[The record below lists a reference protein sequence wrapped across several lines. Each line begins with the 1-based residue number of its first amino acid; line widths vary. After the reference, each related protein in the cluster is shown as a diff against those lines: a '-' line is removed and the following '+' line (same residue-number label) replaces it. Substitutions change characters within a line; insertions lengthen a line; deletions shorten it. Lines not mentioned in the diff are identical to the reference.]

1 MDTNICSLMIAKGA
15 SLSVA
20 PHREPGDPAWD
31 DQSMRAASLSLAVA
45 AATIALAGCGGGG
58 SDTTI
63 SGESGTSE
71 AIPGNADPASVGV
84 IRGWVDSLRQGD
96 VEGAA
101 SYFAIPSVAE
111 NGPILTRITN
121 HAGAVAFNRSL
132 PCGARLT
139 RAESAGKFTTATF
152 RLTERPGPG
161 RCGSGTGGKAET
173 SFVIR
178 DGKIVQWRRVGA
190 TPEPAPGQAV

>member
-1 MDTNICSLMIAKGA
+1 MTGRALDAHRPSQGSTSTLNSPPAA
-15 SLSVA
+15 S
-20 PHREPGDPAWD
+20 AWD
-31 DQSMRAASLSLAVA
+31 DQAMRAISLLLAVVA
-45 AATIALAGCGGGG
+45 AAAILAGCGGGG

-63 SGESGTSE
+63 PGESGTNE
-71 AIPGNADPASVGV
+71 AVPGNADPDTVGV

-96 VEGAA
+96 VDKAA

-121 HAGAVAFNRSL
+121 HARAIAFNRSL
-132 PCGARLT
+132 PCGARLI
-139 RAESAGKFTTATF
+139 RAEAAGKFTTATF

-161 RCGSGTGGKAET
+161 TCGQGTGGKAET